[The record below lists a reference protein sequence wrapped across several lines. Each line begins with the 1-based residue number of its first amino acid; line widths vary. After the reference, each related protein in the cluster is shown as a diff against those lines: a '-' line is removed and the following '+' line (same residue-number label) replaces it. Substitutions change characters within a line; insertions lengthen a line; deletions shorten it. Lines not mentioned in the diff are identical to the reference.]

1 MRWQERWRA
10 EMERV
15 VEFKGVSLGYGRKV
29 VLEDVNL
36 GIQRGERLGVIGPN
50 GSGKTTFLRGLLG
63 LIPPLSGEITRDK
76 EMSVG
81 YVKQDHSIETLFPFT
96 AFEAAFMGLEPL
108 PLFSGK
114 THETVQKTEE
124 ALEFTRMLE
133 RKDELFRT
141 LSGGQ
146 KQRVLI
152 ARALAGEPSV
162 LVLDEPISD
171 LDAEGVSEIMQL
183 LNSIHSEKK
192 MTIVIV
198 SHLLDITLDNIDR
211 VFLVNGSTP
220 RIYGSAGEYRA
231 ELASRI
237 QGRP

>member
-1 MRWQERWRA
+1 MK
-10 EMERV
+10 RV
-15 VEFKGVSLGYGRKV
+15 IEFKGVSLGYGSKV
-29 VLEDVNL
+29 VLEDISMCVEK
-36 GIQRGERLGVIGPN
+36 GERLGVIGPN
-50 GSGKTTFLRGLLG
+50 GSGKTTFLKGLLG
-63 LIPPLSGEITRDK
+63 LLNPLSGEIVREKGMT
-76 EMSVG
+76 VG

-96 AFEAAFMGLEPL
+96 AFEVAFMGLEPL
-108 PLFSGK
+108 PAFFRK
-114 THETVQKTEE
+114 NAETVRKTGE
-124 ALEFTRMLE
+124 ALEFTRMIE
-133 RKDELFRT
+133 HKDELFRT

-152 ARALAGEPSV
+152 ARALAGGPSV

-211 VFLVNGSTP
+211 VLLVNGRRPSL
-220 RIYGSAGEYRA
+220 YGSSDEYRA
-231 ELASRI
+231 ELVLKIREGSQDVASR
-237 QGRP
+237 